1 MNGPVRWDALRGDPT
16 CLAGKLLAA
25 EAYGPNAEVFK
36 SSAARYLQWVGK
48 ALEWSGE
55 QRDPQRVADL
65 LQPPQLQRKLRSLKA
80 SGSAPSD
87 SAERLAHLAGQLG
100 QAERE
105 GVSGFAARFG
115 KVVESVAEDA
125 LGAGKSALVLEDAV
139 RARQVVLFSLDVAG
153 YQDLA
158 PKLGAWVLLDLVRVA
173 GVLQYEGWGADHTR
187 ACYVVVDEFGA
198 LGAEGRHV
206 VPLLERSREAGM
218 ACVLASHGLADLERI
233 SAVVVKQIVQNTG
246 THIVLRQSSAED
258 AEAWARILG
267 REQREE
273 LSRWLDDG
281 RDVGSGSARWVRD
294 FRVPPEDLIQLGP
307 GDAIV
312 QVGAFGPNKPRL
324 ERLRLAQPKDLGAVV
339 GQRET
344 A

>member
-1 MNGPVRWDALRGDPT
+1 
-16 CLAGKLLAA
+16 
-25 EAYGPNAEVFK
+25 
-36 SSAARYLQWVGK
+36 
-48 ALEWSGE
+48 
-55 QRDPQRVADL
+55 
-65 LQPPQLQRKLRSLKA
+65 
-80 SGSAPSD
+80 
-87 SAERLAHLAGQLG
+87 LAHLAGQLG

-173 GVLQYEGWGADHTR
+173 GVLQHEGWGADHTQ
-187 ACYVVVDEFGA
+187 ACYVIVDEFGA

-258 AEAWARILG
+258 AEAWARVLG

-273 LSRWLDDG
+273 LSRWLDDR
-281 RDVGSGSARWVRD
+281 RDLGSGATRWVRD
-294 FRVPPEDLIQLGP
+294 FRVQPEDLTQLGP
-307 GDAIV
+307 GDAVV
-312 QVGAFGPNKPRL
+312 QVAALGRNKPRL
-324 ERLRLAQPKDLGAVV
+324 ERVRLAQPRDLRAVV